1 MARRKNISKQT
12 RAVLQVLLQHP
23 ADWHHGYDLMEKA
36 GVASGTLYPMLM
48 RLCDQ
53 GSLEAEWVSSPH
65 DGRPA
70 RHAYR
75 LTASGLQMARS
86 LESPDPQAPV
96 NMQGLPV

>member
-12 RAVLQVLLQHP
+12 GAVLMALLERP
-23 ADWHHGYDLMEKA
+23 SDWHHGYDLMEKA

-53 GSLEAEWVSSPH
+53 GSLEAKWVSSPH
-65 DGRPA
+65 EGRPA

-75 LTASGLQMARS
+75 LTAAGLQMAQDVVA
-86 LESPDPQAPV
+86 PDVSATS
-96 NMQGLPV
+96 NMQGFAI